1 MYRAKIY
8 RKRKHYTPNYNKALN
23 RKRLHNKMQGI
34 FALCCII
41 AIVGLIYIQLD
52 RQVMPTVMAMAQMQ
66 AKSMGTKAI
75 NDAITQTLTNSQ
87 TTMQDLISYDYND
100 AGELISWNV
109 NSIVI
114 NNLCADIATK
124 SNEELQNIGTTAFK
138 VPLGNMTGSR
148 IFANM
153 GPALSVDVLPVG
165 TVKVD
170 YGNNIRSTGI
180 NQVNHTVWLDVEATV
195 QAVVPLFSDQVAIKR
210 RIVLIDKVIAGK
222 VPPSYV
228 QVPKD
233 DILDVA
239 PGDIQEP

>member
-1 MYRAKIY
+1 
-8 RKRKHYTPNYNKALN
+8 
-23 RKRLHNKMQGI
+23 MQGI